1 MYYRFDDVNKWT
13 MEIVHTLTIH
23 YTCIAILK
31 KILNTTAFLYEY
43 NPTSNV
49 ESLMWPKYCPPIS
62 AYMHISKFIPC
73 ILTFEFPRISKL
85 FPTKTFTLPH
95 PIVDSLY
102 ITRVSPFKQTWLYSI
117 SKDAFTQVTDC
128 LANWFWEV
136 DF

>member
-1 MYYRFDDVNKWT
+1 MNHENCSYTNNSFYMHCNTEEDLKHNCIFIRIKSYIKFLIPDVAEVLPT
-13 MEIVHTLTIH
+13 VYTIE
-23 YTCIAILK
+23 
-31 KILNTTAFLYEY
+31 NR
-43 NPTSNV
+43 
-49 ESLMWPKYCPPIS
+49 PIS

-73 ILTFEFPRISKL
+73 ILTFEFPRIIKL

-95 PIVDSLY
+95 PILDSFY

-128 LANWFWEV
+128 LANWFWGV